1 MSINLLEPTPA
12 TKDIISLLDSNNVN
26 YQHLHHPE
34 CRTSEESGKAR
45 AEANRGVFVIG
56 AKAILM
62 KVERKKVG
70 SEFHVFVLPGDK
82 QINSKAL
89 KKTLKE
95 QFNDFDRF
103 RFSTTEEMVQKTGG
117 LIPGTMPP
125 FAKPIFENITHLFI
139 DDSLVDYEVVG
150 FNAACLTQSLIV
162 PTQDYIKVAS
172 PTEVFSFS
180 A

>member
-12 TKDIISLLDSNNVN
+12 TKDIICLLDSNNIN
-26 YQHLHHPE
+26 YKHLHHPE

-45 AEANRGVFVIG
+45 AEANGGVFVIG

-62 KVERKKVG
+62 KVERKEEG
-70 SEFHVFVLPGDK
+70 SEFHVFVLPSDK
-82 QINSKAL
+82 QIDSKVL
-89 KKTLKE
+89 KKALKE
-95 QFNDFDRF
+95 QFNDFNRF
-103 RFSTTEEMVQKTGG
+103 RFSTPEEMAQKTGG

-125 FAKPIFENITHLFI
+125 FAKPIFENIAHLFI
-139 DDSLVDYEVVG
+139 DKSLVDYGVIG

-162 PTQDYIKVAS
+162 PSQDYIKVAS
-172 PTEVFSFS
+172 PTYIFSFS